1 MSTPASTP
9 QEHAITWTTN
19 YRGHTYELAPDGR
32 LLHLQQT
39 PRPPQEQEA
48 SMTEPLDPAYTT
60 RIPGIPDPE
69 PTITRIISEELHALA
84 LRREARRRAQ
94 EDRR

>member
-1 MSTPASTP
+1 M
-9 QEHAITWTTN
+9 TWTT
-19 YRGHTYELAPDGR
+19 TYAGTTYVLDHHGR

-69 PTITRIISEELHALA
+69 PTITRIVSEELHALV
-84 LRREARRRAQ
+84 LRREAHRRAQ
-94 EDRR
+94 EERR